1 MSMGKPVI
9 SLEQLLRMYPQLR
22 LPSAREAN
30 LPPAEPAARAG
41 EYGAAENA
49 AASTA
54 RGEA

>member
-1 MSMGKPVI
+1 MGKPVI